1 MQYEVA
7 CNQIRDDITTLLLD
21 LRPPT
26 TGAAYAAACAT
37 RNVAAA
43 LHHASGVPD
52 DPRWDAALTSL
63 QTFLEYC
70 EASPKTRDSFA
81 LLELRDFIVENTD
94 SRAQMPERELANA
107 V

>member
-7 CNQIRDDITTLLLD
+7 CDRIRDDITTLLLE

-43 LHHASGVPD
+43 FHHASGVPD
-52 DPRWDAALTSL
+52 DPRWTAALESI
-63 QTFLEYC
+63 QVFLEYC
-70 EASPKTRDSFA
+70 DASPKKSA
-81 LLELRDFIVENTD
+81 LLELRSFLEENTD
-94 SRAQMPERELANA
+94 ERTQMPQRELATA

>member
-7 CNQIRDDITTLLLD
+7 CNQIRDDITALPLE

-52 DPRWDAALTSL
+52 DPRWADALTSL
-63 QTFLEYC
+63 ETFLEYC
-70 EASPKTRDSFA
+70 EASPKTRESDA
-81 LLELRDFIVENTD
+81 LLELRGFIAENAD
-94 SRAQMPERELANA
+94 LAA
-107 V
+107 PSFEHALAS